1 MGHHN
6 YAATKAGTTIG
17 RPCGLTPEVHDGIVG
32 ALRLGATVKIA
43 TGANGVSEG
52 AYYGWMARGRADIEE
67 GEISIFSKFTKAVRG
82 ASHRGDVELLAS
94 VRLQTKGRQCRACG
108 GQGTIRAGDVNGTPT
123 DNRRQRCD
131 GCRGS
136 GFAIA
141 PDGRLALDLL
151 GRRHPDDFGRKSRQR
166 VEVVGD
172 GGGPVRVDVRAA
184 AVAVDLNQLSPEQLA
199 ALAFGAEGGKAIEV
213 APTVP
218 ALGARRSAHVI
229 DAEPA
234 PTTEAAPRRTLGEG
248 LAAAVVEV
256 AAEAAG

>member
-1 MGHHN
+1 MTTD
-6 YAATKAGTTIG
+6 YAATKAGTKLG
-17 RPCGLTPEVHDGIVG
+17 RPCGLTPQVHDGIVK
-32 ALRLGATVKIA
+32 ALRLGATIKIA
-43 TGANGVSEG
+43 AGSVGVGVAS
-52 AYYGWMARGRADIEE
+52 YYQWLARGRADIEA
-67 GEISIFSKFTKAVRG
+67 GEASRFADFAEAVRG

-108 GQGTIRAGDVNGTPT
+108 GQGTIRAGDAGGNKG
-123 DNRRQRCD
+123 DDRRLRCD

-184 AVAVDLNQLSPEQLA
+184 AVAVDLNKLSPEQLA
-199 ALAFGAEGGKAIEV
+199 ALAFGGELAAAEAE
-213 APTVP
+213 AVP
-218 ALGARRSAHVI
+218 ALGARRVARDVI
-229 DAEPA
+229 EA
-234 PTTEAAPRRTLGEG
+234 EAAPRRSLGEG
-248 LAAAVVEV
+248 LAAATVEAAAVVEG
-256 AAEAAG
+256 AE